1 MVSFEVTAE
10 EAVLIDGIGEFE
22 AGETKVVTPE
32 EAEYFRVRH
41 GYSLAEANFPESVT
55 VSVISENDEEPN
67 SEVEKDEG
75 GE

>member
-1 MVSFEVTAE
+1 MVSFEVTSE
-10 EAVLIDGIGEFE
+10 QAVLIDGIGEFE

-41 GYSLAEANFPESVT
+41 GYSLTEAIFPESVI
-55 VSVISENDEEPN
+55 VSVLSSNDEEDVAK
-67 SEVEKDEG
+67 EEEGEG